1 MTRKKPA
8 DIAPRLLEWQRI
20 YDAWQVQYIG
30 LQALTKCGP
39 DAPLTLAMGQMWDAY
54 TNAVSREVGDENEWL
69 DWYCWDNDM
78 GAKGLEVTSTSG
90 KTIKVKTLAHL
101 ARVICY

>member
-1 MTRKKPA
+1 MKKPA
-8 DIAPRLLEWQRI
+8 DIMPRLLEWQRI
-20 YDAWQVQYIG
+20 YAQWQAQYEA

-39 DAPLTLAMGQMWDAY
+39 EAPITLAMGQMWDAY
-54 TNAVSREVGDENEWL
+54 TNSVAREVGDNNDWL
-69 DWYCWDNDM
+69 DLFCWDNDM
-78 GAKGLEVTSTSG
+78 GSKGLEVTSPIG